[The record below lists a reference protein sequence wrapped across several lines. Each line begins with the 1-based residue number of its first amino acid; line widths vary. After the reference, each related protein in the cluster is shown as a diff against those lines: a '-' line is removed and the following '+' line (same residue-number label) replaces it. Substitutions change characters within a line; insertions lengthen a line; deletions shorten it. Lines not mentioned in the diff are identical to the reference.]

1 MNYVFQRLLAI
12 LILLAALPLIAA
24 IAIANLLFNGW
35 PVLYNGIR
43 LGLNRKPFHCLKFRT
58 MKTEA
63 DPFVDPGTIA
73 EIEIYGKVRNDFRIT
88 RIGYILRRFSLDE
101 LPQLWNVIRGDMAL
115 VGPRPIVDS
124 EDKIY
129 GKYSDKLHSILPG
142 MTGLWQVSGR
152 NLTTYNRRIAINLYY
167 VRHRSWKLD
176 LWILYKTIWAVLGG
190 RGAF

>member
-1 MNYVFQRLLAI
+1 
-12 LILLAALPLIAA
+12 
-24 IAIANLLFNGW
+24 
-35 PVLYNGIR
+35 
-43 LGLNRKPFHCLKFRT
+43 
-58 MKTEA
+58 
-63 DPFVDPGTIA
+63 
-73 EIEIYGKVRNDFRIT
+73 
-88 RIGYILRRFSLDE
+88 
-101 LPQLWNVIRGDMAL
+101 MAL

-129 GKYSDKLHSILPG
+129 GKYSDKLHSVLPG